1 MEPTCTLYAMNVF
14 IMESMNH
21 FGKKCVQD
29 GKCIFAALTESLE
42 SQYKT
47 FLKTL

>member
-1 MEPTCTLYAMNVF
+1 MKLF
-14 IMESMNH
+14 IMKSVNC
-21 FGKKCVQD
+21 FGKKGVQH
-29 GKCIFAALTESLE
+29 GQCIFAASAESLE

>member
-1 MEPTCTLYAMNVF
+1 MEQICTLYAMNHF
-14 IMESMNH
+14 ILESLNCL
-21 FGKKCVQD
+21 GKKCVQD
-29 GKCIFAALTESLE
+29 GKHIFAASTESLE